1 VTAPQDPLDT
11 SLLERLDWLYQR
23 QLRQAAAEVAAAIA
37 HAAGTPL
44 NVISGR
50 AELLR
55 QDPASAAAQVTRME
69 EQVRKLADGLRQFVD
84 YLTLEDR
91 AARHDRLAAQVLAE
105 LLQLVQ
111 PLARSRQVEIATD
124 AAQLGAA
131 SIDEQ
136 SLSNLVALLSW
147 ATRCVAT
154 GSRITLRATAVA
166 DGAWFELQVP
176 VIVPPAVWRLE
187 HFGARTTGEDSE
199 PFRLLAICAAV
210 ARGQGG
216 KLVAEALTTGGTSAS
231 STGDPS
237 TGDPSGHGASTGGA
251 TPAPAGAAPTG
262 TRIRLLCRSLSG

>member
-1 VTAPQDPLDT
+1 VTAPQDPLDP
-11 SLLERLDWLYQR
+11 SLLERLDSLYQR

-55 QDPASAAAQVTRME
+55 QDASSAAAQITRIE

-91 AARHDRLAAQVLAE
+91 AARRDRPAAEVLAE
-105 LLQLVQ
+105 LLRLVQ

-124 AAQLGAA
+124 TAELGAA

-147 ATRCVAT
+147 ATRCVAA
-154 GSRITLRATAVA
+154 GGQITLRATAVA

-176 VIVPPAVWRLE
+176 GIVPPEVWRLE
-187 HFGARTTGEDSE
+187 HFGARTAGEDSE
-199 PFRLLAICAAV
+199 PFRVLAICAAV

-216 KLVAEALTTGGTSAS
+216 KLAAEALTTGNSSA
-231 STGDPS
+231 TLLG
-237 TGDPSGHGASTGGA
+237 GAGSLGGAGTGGA
-251 TPAPAGAAPTG
+251 TPSPAGATPTG
-262 TRIRLLCRSLSG
+262 TRIRLLCRNIAG